1 MKPSL
6 TSCCFSTSSLYRL
19 RISINDDMS
28 ISLNVVRNA
37 AVFCDSF
44 NRSAMRSRILLIFT
58 RFSFREG
65 PLAAAKEACAGDV
78 DCLLSSFG
86 TGEGLLF
93 SFTSALLLP
102 WVGGGGGGS
111 CLGESAIGS
120 AASPFFSACG
130 VVSDDAVEAEDSPGA
145 KRKRSCPTVT
155 VSSSFTSSSVILPA
169 AGALTDTS
177 ICESKRMVRCQLRA
191 V

>member
-1 MKPSL
+1 
-6 TSCCFSTSSLYRL
+6 
-19 RISINDDMS
+19 MS

-65 PLAAAKEACAGDV
+65 PLAAAKVASAEAVV

-86 TGEGLLF
+86 AGAGLLL
-93 SFTSALLLP
+93 SFTSALLP
-102 WVGGGGGGS
+102 SCGGGGGG
-111 CLGESAIGS
+111 CLGESAFGS
-120 AASPFFSACG
+120 TASPFSACG
-130 VVSDDAVEAEDSPGA
+130 AASDGVAAGAEELSASPGA

-155 VSSSFTSSSVILPA
+155 VSSSFTSNSVILPD

-177 ICESKRMVRCQLRA
+177 IYRGNGWPDVSYGPSSSDLTK
-191 V
+191 